1 MQKNKMDKYI
11 REKVQKDNKIP
22 LKAEKIVENFE
33 EMMLMKENEKR
44 VIGISLKT
52 FIAVAASFII
62 IAFLGVN
69 IYANKM
75 GKPNVISAV
84 KALFKEEVVDNE
96 NEKIEQ
102 MLRQAFVDIH
112 YLYHADLTEEYGKD
126 NSAEM
131 KQIGEKTYY
140 KTTSKYSVVEEK
152 YGKMLIDEALKKLL
166 ALRFLNV
173 DGNLYVCNME
183 GEEIETSITDIQ
195 RVNEEDGTYTY
206 EIKSVE
212 IVYNKDIEATTWY
225 KVRKVEDT
233 YKICAVSFLQEE
245 TQNVVPNEE
254 ENTIDVQE
262 QVVDEKENMINQ
274 TEDDNQTTNH
284 SNSNSL
290 VSKTLY
296 GDANCDGEVNLK
308 DSVYIRRYVAGW
320 EGYTLTEQG
329 KINADVNMDGKIEEF
344 DASVIS
350 EYLAGNYKKLPVKAA
365 STTWVEKN
373 VPGMRLKYPANW
385 NVTEVNR
392 NAWHFQQGELACVF
406 EGETNGY
413 NFKVSIYEP
422 YYDSNVK
429 DFESMLRTIA
439 KKNGEVYNEFYG
451 STGYNIGSTEPN
463 YLEWREIMRN
473 TNNDNKKMKECYH
486 TWGGWVY
493 RIVIDYDYNSSD
505 PSGFATA
512 YRVIDEMI
520 GSTKLKSY

>member
-11 REKVQKDNKIP
+11 REKVEKDNKIP
-22 LKAEKIVENFE
+22 LKAEKIVGDFE

-44 VIGISLKT
+44 VIRISLRT

-69 IYANKM
+69 MYANKL

-84 KALFKEEVVDNE
+84 KALFKEDVVDEE
-96 NEKIEQ
+96 NAKIEQ
-102 MLRQAFVDIH
+102 MLRKAFFDIR
-112 YLYHADLTEEYGKD
+112 YLNHADLTEEYGKD
-126 NSAEM
+126 VSAEV

-140 KTTSKYSVVEEK
+140 KTTSKYNIVEEK
-152 YGKMLIDEALKKLL
+152 YGKMFMDEALKNLL
-166 ALRFLNV
+166 ARRFLDV
-173 DGNLYVCNME
+173 DGDLYVCDTE
-183 GEEIETSITDIQ
+183 LEEIEVSIADIQ
-195 RVNEEDGTYTY
+195 RVNEEDGIYTY
-206 EIKSVE
+206 EIESIE
-212 IVYNKDIEATTWY
+212 MVYGQEIEATTWY
-225 KVRKVEDT
+225 KVKRVGDS

-254 ENTIDVQE
+254 NTIDVQE
-262 QVVDEKENMINQ
+262 EVIDEKENMINQ
-274 TEDDNQTTNH
+274 EKEDNKNKENG
-284 SNSNSL
+284 SSS
-290 VSKTLY
+290 VGKTLY

-308 DSVYIRRYVAGW
+308 DSVYIRRYVVGG
-320 EGYTLTEQG
+320 EGYSLTEQG

-344 DASVIS
+344 DANVIS

-373 VPGMRLKYPANW
+373 VPGMRLKYPSNW
-385 NVTEVNR
+385 AVTEVNR
-392 NAWHFQQGELACVF
+392 GAWNFQQGELACIF
-406 EGETNGY
+406 EGENNGY

-439 KKNGEVYNEFYG
+439 EKHGEVYNKFYG
-451 STGYNIGSTEPN
+451 STGYNIGSTDSN
-463 YLEWREIMRN
+463 HLEWREIMRN

-493 RIVIDYDYNSSD
+493 KIVIDYDYNSSD
-505 PSGFATA
+505 PSGFTTA

-520 GSTKLKSY
+520 GSIKLKSY